1 MTYQK
6 AYKEIMSHITLRDSA
21 QARIRQRLR
30 TEASR
35 SPRRSVRRAVL
46 PAACL
51 ALMLTAGVFLVL
63 PRQTPA
69 PPTGSVSSGGS
80 QIQSASSIEALCELV
95 GFSVPEPD
103 YLPFPVTQTEYTAL
117 AGNTA
122 QIRYSNDTQDMTF
135 RMTPG
140 DEDPSGDYTDYPACQ
155 EISVNGVTV
164 TLCGSGTDWSL
175 AVWSHDGYT
184 CSLRVSSPMDLD
196 SFTQTLEGLL

>member
-1 MTYQK
+1 MF
-6 AYKEIMSHITLRDSA
+6 SWHFP
-21 QARIRQRLR
+21 ARHPHRRPD
-30 TEASR
+30 R
-35 SPRRSVRRAVL
+35 SP
-46 PAACL
+46 
-51 ALMLTAGVFLVL
+51 AGDCKSN
-63 PRQTPA
+63 PQ
-69 PPTGSVSSGGS
+69 
-80 QIQSASSIEALCELV
+80 
-95 GFSVPEPD
+95 PD

-164 TLCGSGTDWSL
+164 TLRGSGTDWSL